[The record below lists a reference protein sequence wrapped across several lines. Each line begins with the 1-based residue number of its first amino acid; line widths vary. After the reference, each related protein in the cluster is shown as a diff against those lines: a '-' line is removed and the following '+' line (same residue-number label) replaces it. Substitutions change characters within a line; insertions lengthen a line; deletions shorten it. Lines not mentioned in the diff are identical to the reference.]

1 MKHPI
6 CRVILYVSDMK
17 AMASFYS
24 RLINGREIDQCNIDY
39 YWTEICTSG
48 IALALHSGEGVKIQ
62 EAQTLKLCFHAS
74 SSKDLVTSTENLG
87 ARFLSSR
94 SPIETVEV
102 FDFLDPEGNEFSIE
116 VF

>member
-1 MKHPI
+1 MTHAI

-17 AMASFYS
+17 AMTSFYS
-24 RLINGREIDQCNIDY
+24 RLINGYEIDQCEINSC
-39 YWTEICTSG
+39 WTEVCTYG
-48 IALALHSGEGVKIQ
+48 IALALHACDGMKSQ
-62 EAQTLKLCFHAS
+62 EAQRIKLCFYAS
-74 SSKDLVTSTENLG
+74 SSEEIIASTERLG

-94 SPIETVEV
+94 NPIETVEV